1 MKLCLSMIC
10 SILIVIYIRTLI
22 NLICNDTPINT
33 IKNFMLI
40 YIFSFNLYYKSFCKR
55 FFINDNNIITAIRSN
70 CGHYILHCKELG
82 NTFFTSF

>member
-1 MKLCLSMIC
+1 MSFHDMF
-10 SILIVIYIRTLI
+10 YINYYI
-22 NLICNDTPINT
+22 HKNT
-33 IKNFMLI
+33 NRPYMQRYSYQHNKNFMLI

>member
-1 MKLCLSMIC
+1 
-10 SILIVIYIRTLI
+10 
-22 NLICNDTPINT
+22 
-33 IKNFMLI
+33 MLI

-70 CGHYILHCKELG
+70 CGHYILHCNELG